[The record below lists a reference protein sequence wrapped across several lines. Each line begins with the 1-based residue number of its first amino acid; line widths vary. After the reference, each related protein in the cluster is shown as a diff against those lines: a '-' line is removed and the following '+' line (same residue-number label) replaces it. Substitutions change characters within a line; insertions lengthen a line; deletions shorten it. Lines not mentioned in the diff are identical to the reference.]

1 VKKYFWYKNEDLL
14 ERIEK
19 DPEKYPV
26 LMTQAMC
33 CIAINC
39 SSVAAEITKYIF
51 SPGLDENHK
60 EWIERNLAAWLK
72 RITEFKSDDSIL
84 ILLGWHN
91 KGKDNKGKDSDIKE
105 LLTNTS
111 INDAGEISLMRQGTV
126 PEWSSLMHYLRER
139 FSNRVIFTPHPS
151 QLQDGVLE
159 NYIKTEEGTN
169 AIKLVKQLVIRGQ
182 A

>member
-1 VKKYFWYKNEDLL
+1 
-14 ERIEK
+14 
-19 DPEKYPV
+19 
-26 LMTQAMC
+26 M
-33 CIAINC
+33 
-39 SSVAAEITKYIF
+39 
-51 SPGLDENHK
+51 
-60 EWIERNLAAWLK
+60 
-72 RITEFKSDDSIL
+72 
-84 ILLGWHN
+84 GWHN
-91 KGKDNKGKDSDIKE
+91 KGKDNKGKDSDIKK

-126 PEWSSLMHYLRER
+126 PEWGSLMHYLRER